1 MGVVLGIVA
10 RNLRLFFRD
19 RMNVFFSLLAAII
32 LFALYTLFLG
42 NLQSASLETSFP
54 DATSAELKAFVDT
67 WMFAG
72 IVGITS
78 ITTGLGALSV
88 LVEDGAS
95 GRFRDFL
102 VSPIR
107 RGQLV
112 LGYLLAALIISLVM
126 TLVVLIASLAYMF
139 FVSGVTLPLP
149 SLLLVLAYIALS
161 AAAFTALSAFI
172 ASFISTVA
180 SFAALSTIV
189 GTILGFIAGAY
200 LPVGVLP
207 EGVRAVVNA
216 LPFAQSAMLLRQE
229 LTAGTLATLT
239 GGQPAAEEFLREF
252 YGIDLVVGDWSVPT
266 GYVVAILAAMVVV
279 FFALA
284 SARIRARI
292 V

>member
-54 DATSAELKAFVDT
+54 NATSAELKAFVDT

-78 ITTGLGALSV
+78 ITTGLGALGV

-112 LGYLLAALIISLVM
+112 LGEPGNHGRDHPADGNPRRAQLAD
-126 TLVVLIASLAYMF
+126 
-139 FVSGVTLPLP
+139 
-149 SLLLVLAYIALS
+149 
-161 AAAFTALSAFI
+161 
-172 ASFISTVA
+172 
-180 SFAALSTIV
+180 
-189 GTILGFIAGAY
+189 
-200 LPVGVLP
+200 
-207 EGVRAVVNA
+207 RA
-216 LPFAQSAMLLRQE
+216 E
-229 LTAGTLATLT
+229 
-239 GGQPAAEEFLREF
+239 
-252 YGIDLVVGDWSVPT
+252 
-266 GYVVAILAAMVVV
+266 
-279 FFALA
+279 
-284 SARIRARI
+284 ARRRT
-292 V
+292 